1 MKNIYPAQKGCLSW
15 ELEPLEVE
23 KVDEIGV
30 LEQPILTGFLMSF
43 ASDRRVVVEKST
55 PDCCGF
61 PRKVYILRGY
71 NLESVGCLRDERCTE
86 TRENH
91 QNKRLPLP

>member
-1 MKNIYPAQKGCLSW
+1 MYPAQKECLSW

-23 KVDEIGV
+23 KVVEIGV
-30 LEQPILTGFLMSF
+30 LDHPILTGFPTSF
-43 ASDRRVVVEKST
+43 ASDRRVGVEEST
-55 PDCCGF
+55 PDCCSF

-86 TRENH
+86 IREKH